1 MPFGVHV
8 RQSDVGVAQTLD
20 SSDHAASLFPDR
32 TDDLLG
38 HVWTLLQQIFKKN
51 KDKGFLKI
59 NVIYIQYKTKTF
71 VCT

>member
-59 NVIYIQYKTKTF
+59 NVIYI
-71 VCT
+71 